1 MAQKIKCSH
10 ILVEKQSQ
18 ALQILEEIKNKGGKL
33 DTGEPDDKVL
43 IIDGLNTFI
52 RCFSAIPTL
61 NDDGAHVGGI
71 VGFLRSIG
79 YTINMFRPTRCII
92 VFDGKGGSSR
102 RRKLYPEYKAKR
114 KTNIRLN
121 RAYDFQTIEE
131 ERENMIRQIRRTIDY
146 LEHLPITLLSIDN
159 VEADD
164 IIAYASKQVL
174 TDSKVTIMSSDKDF
188 LQLVDDRISV
198 WSPTKKKLYKPEQ
211 VMEEYGIPSH
221 NLLMYRIFDGD
232 KSDNIDGI
240 FGYGLKTV
248 QKKLPFL
255 QEEKQF
261 SVDDAIKQSSELEEH
276 REIMERNFDLMQLH
290 NVNISAS
297 AKTKTIDKV
306 REPVPKLQKETFKE
320 MFIEDKMYSALPN
333 LDSWLQTKFQT
344 LVKFIGK

>member
-1 MAQKIKCSH
+1 MSKERYLSILNDIKEQGGS
-10 ILVEKQSQ
+10 EQGQSPN
-18 ALQILEEIKNKGGKL
+18 EN
-33 DTGEPDDKVL
+33 VL

-52 RCFSAIPTL
+52 RVFSVIPTT
-61 NDDGAHVGGI
+61 NDNGTHIGGI
-71 VGFLRSIG
+71 VGFLKSIG

-92 VFDGKGGSSR
+92 IWDGKGGSSR
-102 RRKLYPEYKAKR
+102 RRKMYPEYKAKR

-121 RAYDFQTIEE
+121 RAYDFETIEE
-131 ERENMIRQIRRTIDY
+131 ERANMIRQIQRTIEY
-146 LEHLPITLLSIDN
+146 LDFLPITMLSIDN

-164 IIAYASKQVL
+164 IIAYTAKQVL

-232 KSDNIDGI
+232 KSDNINGV

-248 QKKLPFL
+248 LKKLPFL
-255 QEEKQF
+255 QEDKQF
-261 SVDDAIKQSSELEEH
+261 SVDDAITEVDELEEH

-297 AKTKTIDKV
+297 AKTKTIDKI
-306 REPVPKLQKETFKE
+306 REPIPKLDKVTFKK
-320 MFIEDKMYSALPN
+320 MFLDDKMYSALPN
-333 LDSWLQTKFQT
+333 LESWLQTKFQT
-344 LVKFIGK
+344 LVKFIGQ

>member
-1 MAQKIKCSH
+1 MSKERYLS
-10 ILVEKQSQ
+10 
-18 ALQILEEIKNKGGKL
+18 ILEDIKNQGGSEQ
-33 DTGEPDDKVL
+33 GQSPNENVL

-52 RCFSAIPTL
+52 RVFSVIPTT
-61 NDDGAHVGGI
+61 NDNGTHIGGI
-71 VGFLRSIG
+71 VGFLKSIG

-92 VFDGKGGSSR
+92 IWDGKGGSSR
-102 RRKLYPEYKAKR
+102 RRKMYPEYKAKR

-131 ERENMIRQIRRTIDY
+131 ERENMIRQIQRTIEY
-146 LEHLPITLLSIDN
+146 LDFLPITMLSIDN

-164 IIAYASKQVL
+164 IIAYTAKQVL

-198 WSPTKKKLYKPEQ
+198 WAPTKKKLYTPEN
-211 VMEEYGIPSH
+211 VLEEYGIPSH

-232 KSDNIDGI
+232 KSDNINGV

-255 QEEKQF
+255 QEDKQF
-261 SVDDAIKQSSELEEH
+261 SVDDAITEVDELEEH

-290 NVNISAS
+290 NVDISAS
-297 AKTKTIDKV
+297 AKTKTIDKI
-306 REPVPKLQKETFKE
+306 REPIPKLDKVTFKK
-320 MFIEDKMYSALPN
+320 MFLDDKMYSALPN
-333 LDSWLQTKFQT
+333 LESWLQTKFQT
-344 LVKFIGK
+344 LVKFIGQ

>member
-1 MAQKIKCSH
+1 MFNLRRKLLGMSKERYLS
-10 ILVEKQSQ
+10 ILND
-18 ALQILEEIKNKGGKL
+18 IKNQGGSEQ
-33 DTGEPDDKVL
+33 GQSPNENVL

-52 RCFSAIPTL
+52 RVFSVIPTT
-61 NDDGAHVGGI
+61 NDNGTHIGGI
-71 VGFLRSIG
+71 VGFLKSIG

-92 VFDGKGGSSR
+92 IWDGKGGSSR
-102 RRKLYPEYKAKR
+102 RRKMYPEYKAKR

-121 RAYDFQTIEE
+121 RAYDFETIEE
-131 ERENMIRQIRRTIDY
+131 ERANMIRQIQRTIEY
-146 LEHLPITLLSIDN
+146 LDFLPITMLSIDN

-232 KSDNIDGI
+232 KSDNINGV

-248 QKKLPFL
+248 LKKLPFL
-255 QEEKQF
+255 QEDKQF
-261 SVDDAIKQSSELEEH
+261 SVDDAITEVDELEEH

-290 NVNISAS
+290 NVDISAT
-297 AKTKTIDKV
+297 AKTKTIDKM
-306 REPVPKLQKETFKE
+306 REPIPNLDKVTFKK
-320 MFIEDKMYSALPN
+320 MFLDDKMYSALPN
-333 LDSWLQTKFQT
+333 LESWLQTKFQT
-344 LVKFIGK
+344 LVKFIGQ

>member
-1 MAQKIKCSH
+1 MSKERYLSILNDIKEQGGS
-10 ILVEKQSQ
+10 EQGQSPN
-18 ALQILEEIKNKGGKL
+18 EN
-33 DTGEPDDKVL
+33 VL

-52 RCFSAIPTL
+52 RVFSVIPTT
-61 NDDGAHVGGI
+61 NDNGTHIGGI
-71 VGFLRSIG
+71 VGFLKSIG

-92 VFDGKGGSSR
+92 IWDGKGGSSR
-102 RRKLYPEYKAKR
+102 RRKMYPEYKAKR

-121 RAYDFQTIEE
+121 RAYDFETIEE
-131 ERENMIRQIRRTIDY
+131 ERANMIRQIQRTIEY
-146 LEHLPITLLSIDN
+146 LDFLPITMLSIDN

-164 IIAYASKQVL
+164 IIAYTAKQVL

-232 KSDNIDGI
+232 KSDNINGV

-255 QEEKQF
+255 QEDKQF
-261 SVDDAIKQSSELEEH
+261 SVDEVITEVDELEEH

-297 AKTKTIDKV
+297 AKTKTIDKI
-306 REPVPKLQKETFKE
+306 REPIPKLNKETFKK
-320 MFIEDKMYSALPN
+320 MFLEDKMYSALPN
-333 LDSWLQTKFQT
+333 LESWLQTKFQT
-344 LVKFIGK
+344 LVKFIGQ

>member
-1 MAQKIKCSH
+1 MNKKKYLS
-10 ILVEKQSQ
+10 ILN
-18 ALQILEEIKNKGGKL
+18 EIKEQGGSENR
-33 DTGEPDDKVL
+33 TNSPDENVL

-52 RCFSAIPTL
+52 RVFSVIPTT
-61 NDDGAHVGGI
+61 NDNGTHIGGI
-71 VGFLRSIG
+71 VGFLKSIG

-92 VFDGKGGSSR
+92 IWDGKGGSSR
-102 RRKLYPEYKAKR
+102 RRKMYPEYKAKR

-121 RAYDFQTIEE
+121 RAYDFETIEQ
-131 ERENMIRQIRRTIDY
+131 ERENMIRQIQRTIEY
-146 LEHLPITLLSIDN
+146 LDFLPITMLSIDN

-164 IIAYASKQVL
+164 IIAYTAKQVL

-198 WSPTKKKLYKPEQ
+198 CSPTKKKLYKPEQ

-232 KSDNIDGI
+232 KSDNINGV

-255 QEEKQF
+255 QEDKQF
-261 SVDDAIKQSSELEEH
+261 SVDEVITEVDELEEH

-306 REPVPKLQKETFKE
+306 REPVPKLQKETFKK

-333 LDSWLQTKFQT
+333 LETWLQTKFQT
-344 LVKFIGK
+344 LVKFIGQ

>member
-1 MAQKIKCSH
+1 MSKERYLSILNDIKEQGGS
-10 ILVEKQSQ
+10 EQGQSPN
-18 ALQILEEIKNKGGKL
+18 EN
-33 DTGEPDDKVL
+33 VL

-52 RCFSAIPTL
+52 RVFSVIPTT
-61 NDDGAHVGGI
+61 NDNGTHIGGI
-71 VGFLRSIG
+71 VGFLKSIG

-92 VFDGKGGSSR
+92 IWDGKGGSSR
-102 RRKLYPEYKAKR
+102 RRKMYPEYKAKR

-121 RAYDFQTIEE
+121 RAYDFETIEE
-131 ERENMIRQIRRTIDY
+131 ERANMIRQIQRTIEY
-146 LEHLPITLLSIDN
+146 LDFLPITMLSIDN

-232 KSDNIDGI
+232 KSDNINGV

-248 QKKLPFL
+248 LKKLPFL
-255 QEEKQF
+255 QEDKQF
-261 SVDDAIKQSSELEEH
+261 SVDDAITEVEELEKH
-276 REIMERNFDLMQLH
+276 RDIMERNYDLMQLH
-290 NVNISAS
+290 NVDISAT
-297 AKTKTIDKV
+297 AKTKTIDKM
-306 REPVPKLQKETFKE
+306 REPIPNLDKVTFKK
-320 MFIEDKMYSALPN
+320 MFLEDKMYSALPN
-333 LDSWLQTKFQT
+333 LETWLQTKFQT
-344 LVKFIGK
+344 LVKFIGQ

>member
-1 MAQKIKCSH
+1 MSKERYLSILNDIK
-10 ILVEKQSQ
+10 EQ
-18 ALQILEEIKNKGGKL
+18 GGSEL
-33 DTGEPDDKVL
+33 GDNPNENVL

-52 RCFSAIPTL
+52 RVFSVIPTT
-61 NDDGAHVGGI
+61 NDNGTHIGGI
-71 VGFLRSIG
+71 VGFLKSIG

-92 VFDGKGGSSR
+92 IWDGKGGSSR
-102 RRKLYPEYKAKR
+102 RRKMYPEYKAKR

-121 RAYDFQTIEE
+121 RAYDFETIEE
-131 ERENMIRQIRRTIDY
+131 ERANMIRQIQRTIEY
-146 LEHLPITLLSIDN
+146 LDFLPITMLSIDN

-164 IIAYASKQVL
+164 IIAYTAKQVL

-232 KSDNIDGI
+232 KSDNINGV

-248 QKKLPFL
+248 LKKLPFL
-255 QEEKQF
+255 QEDKQF
-261 SVDDAIKQSSELEEH
+261 SVDDAIKESSELEEH
-276 REIMERNFDLMQLH
+276 RELMERNFDLMQLH

-297 AKTKTIDKV
+297 AKTKTIDKM
-306 REPVPKLQKETFKE
+306 REPIPNLDKVTFKK
-320 MFIEDKMYSALPN
+320 MFLDDKMYSALPN
-333 LDSWLQTKFQT
+333 LETWLQTKFQT
-344 LVKFIGK
+344 LVRFIGQ

>member
-1 MAQKIKCSH
+1 MSKERYLS
-10 ILVEKQSQ
+10 ILND
-18 ALQILEEIKNKGGKL
+18 IKNQGGSEL
-33 DTGEPDDKVL
+33 GDNPNENVL

-52 RCFSAIPTL
+52 RVFSVIPTT
-61 NDDGAHVGGI
+61 NDNGTHIGGI
-71 VGFLRSIG
+71 VGFLKSIG

-92 VFDGKGGSSR
+92 IWDGKGGSSR
-102 RRKLYPEYKAKR
+102 RRKMYPEYKAKR

-121 RAYDFQTIEE
+121 RAYDFETIEE
-131 ERENMIRQIRRTIDY
+131 ERANMIRQIQRTIEY
-146 LEHLPITLLSIDN
+146 LDFLPITMLSIDN

-164 IIAYASKQVL
+164 IIAYTAKQVL

-232 KSDNIDGI
+232 KSDNINGV

-255 QEEKQF
+255 QEDKQF
-261 SVDDAIKQSSELEEH
+261 SVDEVITEVDELEEH

-297 AKTKTIDKV
+297 AKTKTIDKI
-306 REPVPKLQKETFKE
+306 REPIPKLNKETFKK
-320 MFIEDKMYSALPN
+320 MFLEDKMYSALPN
-333 LDSWLQTKFQT
+333 LETWLQTKFQT
-344 LVKFIGK
+344 LVKFIGQ

>member
-1 MAQKIKCSH
+1 MSKERYLS
-10 ILVEKQSQ
+10 ILND
-18 ALQILEEIKNKGGKL
+18 IKNQGGSEQ
-33 DTGEPDDKVL
+33 GQSPNENVL

-52 RCFSAIPTL
+52 RVFSVIPTT
-61 NDDGAHVGGI
+61 NDNGTHIGGI
-71 VGFLRSIG
+71 VGFLKSIG

-92 VFDGKGGSSR
+92 IWDGKGGSSR
-102 RRKLYPEYKAKR
+102 RRKMYPEYKAKR

-121 RAYDFQTIEE
+121 RAYDFETIEE
-131 ERENMIRQIRRTIDY
+131 ERANMIRQIQRTIEY
-146 LEHLPITLLSIDN
+146 LDFLPITMLSIDN

-164 IIAYASKQVL
+164 IIAYTAKQVL

-232 KSDNIDGI
+232 KSDNINGV

-255 QEEKQF
+255 QEDKQF
-261 SVDDAIKQSSELEEH
+261 SVDEVITEVDELEEH

-297 AKTKTIDKV
+297 AKTKTIDKI
-306 REPVPKLQKETFKE
+306 REPIPKLNKETFKK
-320 MFIEDKMYSALPN
+320 MFLEDKMYSALPN
-333 LDSWLQTKFQT
+333 LETWLQTKFQT
-344 LVKFIGK
+344 LVKFIGQ